1 MKNQT
6 KSFLTGLH
14 FDGCFCYCL
23 FVFGWNS
30 AKSWELSLPDFSAF
44 QSLKNLRLQKTDVSQ
59 LVQKSDQPNQLQNS
73 FTRIEHEKL
82 VDRTSPKNTVSFKFS
97 TRFKET
103 QNIFV
108 IVVMTFLTGLT
119 WKPSTQRSQRDGLCT
134 VRARLLL
141 KTLTL
146 TRMNPCSDLEC

>member
-1 MKNQT
+1 MKFGQVLGT
-6 KSFLTGLH
+6 VLTRLFSVSKSE
-14 FDGCFCYCL
+14 
-23 FVFGWNS
+23 NPEI
-30 AKSWELSLPDFSAF
+30 AKDRF
-44 QSLKNLRLQKTDVSQ
+44 QPVVIQKC
-59 LVQKSDQPNQLQNS
+59 DQPNQLQNP

-97 TRFKET
+97 TRFKEA

-119 WKPSTQRSQRDGLCT
+119 RKPSTQRSQRDGLCT